1 MFESVRSPEELGL
14 SSKVLL
20 QYLDEVKKRGLLMH
34 SMMILK
40 DGKLAAR
47 LEWKPYD
54 TKTPHMLFS
63 LSKSFTSLA
72 AGFCVAEG
80 LFAYDTPILKLLPD
94 KAPAEPSEWL
104 RQITIHDLL
113 CMGSGLDEKSDF
125 HKTKDWA
132 REALSYPVRHKP
144 GTHFHYNSHGT
155 YLVSAAVQRV
165 TGMTVR
171 DYLMPRLF
179 TPLGIEQPH
188 WDSCPQG
195 VNCGGW
201 GLHLSCESI
210 AKFGQLLL
218 QHGMWEGAR
227 ILPEGWVE
235 TATSYKIANDG
246 GPPDP
251 NNEWAQGYCYQFWR
265 TRGNRY
271 RGDGMYGQV
280 CMVDE
285 ARGMVIAAT
294 AGVRDMGMEFQAMH
308 DFVFPALG
316 AKPGT
321 EADQQALR
329 RRIAELEYPFPR
341 DEGVGPLPEGIYV
354 TQDGKESVTF
364 KYRKDGALRLMGRV
378 KRDRANG
385 LFGPGK
391 PVETLLRATPFSSLR
406 QPMIAAWG
414 REKGKLHVVARMP
427 QAPFILDAL
436 YTLQGDT
443 LVAQIDSLEE
453 PPREVRYVRKET
465 EPGRG

>member
-1 MFESVRSPEELGL
+1 MFETTHSPEELGL

-20 QYLDEVKKRGLLMH
+20 KYLDDVKKRGLLMH
-34 SMMILK
+34 SVMILK

-47 LEWKPYD
+47 FEWKPYD
-54 TKTPHMLFS
+54 AGTPHMLFS

-80 LFAYDTPILKLLPD
+80 LFAYDTPILKILPD
-94 KAPAEPSEWL
+94 KAPAEPSQWL
-104 RQITIHDLL
+104 KRLSIHDLL
-113 CMGSGLDEKSDF
+113 CMGSGLDEKSDA

-132 REALSYPVRHKP
+132 RDVLAFPVRHEP

-155 YLVSAAVQRV
+155 YLVSAAVQQV

-179 TPLGIEQPH
+179 TPLGIEQPN
-188 WDSCPQG
+188 WDSCPAG

-218 QHGMWEGAR
+218 QHGIWEGVR
-227 ILPEGWVE
+227 VLPEGWVE

-246 GPPDP
+246 GTPLPD
-251 NNEWAQGYCYQFWR
+251 NDWAQGYCYQFWR

-271 RGDGMYGQV
+271 RGDGAFGQV

-285 ARGMVIAAT
+285 AHGMVVAAT
-294 AGVRDMGMEFQAMH
+294 AGVRDMGSEFQAMH
-308 DFVFPALG
+308 DFIFPALG
-316 AKPGT
+316 ADPGT

-329 RRIAELEYPFPR
+329 ERVAALGHPFPQ
-341 DEGVGPLPEGIYV
+341 DDSVGPLPEGTYV
-354 TQDGKESVTF
+354 TEDGKETVTF
-364 KYRKDGALRLMGRV
+364 KYRKDGALRLLI
-378 KRDRANG
+378 RAKGNRMNG
-385 LFGPGK
+385 LFGAGK
-391 PVETLLRATPFSSLR
+391 PVETLLRATPFSAVR

-414 REKGKLHVVARMP
+414 RENGKFHAVARMP
-427 QAPFILDAL
+427 KAPFMLDAT
-436 YTLQGDT
+436 YTVEGDVLT
-443 LVAQIDSLEE
+443 AQIDSLRE
-453 PPREVRYVRKET
+453 PPKAVRYVRK
-465 EPGRG
+465 G